1 MKGDIKINDS
11 FLFRE
16 LLSTT
21 TDSIYFKDRDS
32 KIIYCSKHLAGKH
45 NAKSADELIG
55 KTDFDLFTE
64 EHARQAYED
73 EQHIMKTGT
82 PIIGKLEKETYSDGS
97 IRWSSTSKYPL
108 FNSEKEII
116 GTFGISRDVTAQIKA
131 EEELKASK
139 EKIQKAWQE
148 NQLLL
153 AEMHHR
159 VKNNLAVIL
168 GIIDLQIYKLMD
180 SDQPVPE
187 ILLSTKTRIKSIAN
201 VHELLYRTDNFAEVD
216 IRDLLLKLSDDLKS
230 MFNRTDHIVD
240 INLDV
245 ERITMN
251 TTQAVPFCLLMH
263 ELIQNSYKH
272 AFTNA
277 KKGEISLKV
286 EKSGPSTVIIYYSDN
301 GKGMDKDFIEIMQQ
315 SDSLGLMLISALVEQ
330 LDATYQSTPSSE
342 GFNFT
347 FEFTISEE
355 NSGNPIR

>member
-1 MKGDIKINDS
+1 MKGDITIDDS

-32 KIIYCSKHLAGKH
+32 KIIYCSKHLADKH

-73 EQHIMKTGT
+73 EQLIMQTGT

-116 GTFGISRDVTAQIKA
+116 GTFGISRDVTAQIMA
-131 EEELKASK
+131 EEELKTSK

-180 SDQPVPE
+180 SDQAVPD

-201 VHELLYRTDNFAEVD
+201 VHELLYRTDNFAQVD
-216 IRDLLLKLSDDLKS
+216 IHDLLEKLSDDLKS
-230 MFNRTDHIVD
+230 MFNSTGHTVD

-272 AFTNA
+272 AFTDNE
-277 KKGEISLKV
+277 KGEISLKV
-286 EKSGPSTVIIYYSDN
+286 EKSGSDTVIINYSDN
-301 GKGMDKDFIEIMQQ
+301 GRGMDKDFSEIMQQ
-315 SDSLGLMLISALVEQ
+315 SDSLGLTLISALIEQ
-330 LDATYQSTPSSE
+330 LDATYQSTSRE
-342 GFNFT
+342 GGFNFT
-347 FEFTISEE
+347 FQFTISDEQF
-355 NSGNPIR
+355 GNPVK